1 MASPMVREAEPVPE
15 VALHRL
21 HPPPRPRPIRP
32 PLRKWRLALL
42 AALVAFGCA
51 RTESADDLYK
61 ESVALWRRGLIRQA
75 LAVAGRGSRQWKN
88 QPNTEWHWKFRLL
101 EAELLFNPL
110 SPGRSLALL
119 DGAVGSPPSGEL
131 QARYLADLG
140 LARKDPSLL
149 DRAHKI
155 ASSQGYSSLVLSIQ
169 TKRAALDGYTA
180 RSEPSLRTA
189 LAQARAQSDR
199 YLEAGALL
207 DLGFARLSANRFDEA
222 IAWLEQAESVA
233 HAAGAANLREQA
245 LGNLGFCYY
254 RMGDFNRAVD
264 SLSLAIRLA
273 REVGDDDNLHRW
285 LNDIGNVYYRR
296 REFGQAV
303 SYYQTAADLA
313 GRVGNE
319 SAVAM
324 TLNNLTATSL
334 ENGDLPSA
342 ERYNKQAG
350 ALIAK
355 LQDSESL
362 LHFQLHTAW
371 IEAARRETT
380 QAESSL
386 HAVIDSASRRHEPL
400 VRWEAEAGLARLLH
414 GAGRDGEADTQY
426 RSALATIEKQWS
438 ELGEDRHKVTFLA
451 QLIRFYGDYV
461 DFLAGLGQT
470 ERAAAVADSS
480 RARVLAEKL
489 GNEPGASEA
498 AVHSQK
504 SRPLVLSYWL
514 GPSRSYLWVSG
525 PGRFAQF
532 ILPGEARI
540 DELVKQYSA
549 AIERGHDP
557 LTRDNP
563 AGRLLFEALVEPARA
578 ALPAGASVIVVPD
591 GSLHGLNFETLI
603 VADPVPHYWI
613 EDVTLAVAPA
623 MGLLQ
628 PAPSRRSPGKL
639 LLIGD
644 PDAADAAFPPL
655 PHLRQEAE
663 IIARA
668 FPALTLLTRQQANPA
683 AYLAAHPGDYSL
695 IHFAAHAVANAESP
709 LNSAVIL
716 SKSGEDYKL
725 YAKNVIEQRLAAELV
740 TISACHSAGSRSY
753 PGEGLLGFTWAF
765 LQAGARNVIAG
776 LWNADDAA
784 TAELMSEFYARLA
797 AGAAPAPA
805 LRMAKLKLL
814 QSEGQNRRPY
824 YWGAFQAFT
833 REW

>member
-1 MASPMVREAEPVPE
+1 MSPN
-15 VALHRL
+15 
-21 HPPPRPRPIRP
+21 
-32 PLRKWRLALL
+32 WRLTLLPALI
-42 AALVAFGCA
+42 AFGCA
-51 RTESADDLYK
+51 RTESADDLYR

-75 LAVAGRGSRQWKN
+75 VAVAGRGSQQWRS

-101 EAELLFNPL
+101 EAELLFNPR
-110 SPGRSLALL
+110 SPARSLALL
-119 DGAVGSPPSGEL
+119 DGVVGSPPSGEL
-131 QARYLADLG
+131 KARYLADLG
-140 LARKDPSLL
+140 LAKKDTSLL
-149 DRAHKI
+149 DQALKL
-155 ASSQGYSSLVLSIQ
+155 ASAYGYSSLVLSIQ

-180 RSEPSLRTA
+180 RSEASLRTA
-189 LAQARAQSDR
+189 LSQARAQSDR
-199 YLEAGALL
+199 YLEAGALM

-222 IAWLEQAESVA
+222 IVWLEQAESVA

-264 SLSLAIRLA
+264 ALSLAIRLA

-296 REFGQAV
+296 REFGQAI
-303 SYYQTAADLA
+303 SYYQAAAALA
-313 GRVGNE
+313 GRVDNQ

-324 TLNNLTATSL
+324 TLNNLAATSL

-342 ERYNKQAG
+342 ERYNSQAG

-355 LQDSESL
+355 IQDSESL
-362 LHFQLHTAW
+362 LHSQLHTAW
-371 IEAARRETT
+371 IEAARKQTA
-380 QAESSL
+380 QAESSF
-386 HAVIDSASRRHEPL
+386 HAVIDSASLRREPL
-400 VRWEAEAGLARLLH
+400 VRWEAEAGLARLLQE
-414 GAGRDGEADTQY
+414 AGRDTEADAQY

-498 AVHSQK
+498 GARARK
-504 SRPLVLSYWL
+504 DRPLVLSYWV
-514 GPSRSYLWVSG
+514 GPSRSYLWLYG
-525 PGRFAQF
+525 PGGLSQF

-540 DELVKQYSA
+540 AELVKQYSA

-557 LTRDNP
+557 LERDNP
-563 AGRLLFEALVEPARA
+563 AGRLLFEALVGPARA
-578 ALPAGASVIVVPD
+578 AIPARASIVVVPD

-603 VADPVPHYWI
+603 VADPKPHYWI

-623 MGLLQ
+623 IGLLQ
-628 PAPSRRSPGKL
+628 PAPPRRVARKL

-668 FPALTLLTRQQANPA
+668 FPALTLRTKQQASPA
-683 AYLAAHPGDYSL
+683 AYRAAHPGDYSV

-725 YAKNVIEQRLAAELV
+725 YAKDVIEQRLGAELV

-765 LQAGARNVIAG
+765 LQAGARNVVAG

-784 TAELMSEFYARLA
+784 TAELMSEFYGRLA
-797 AGAAPAPA
+797 DGIAPAPA
-805 LRMAKLKLL
+805 LRLAKLKLL
-814 QSEGQNRRPY
+814 RSAGQNRRPY
-824 YWGAFQAFT
+824 YWGGFQAFT